1 MKCLVEEAK
10 VGTIPDF
17 LFVEINCLRIS
28 QPVEAYTLLWRAL
41 SGEFSSAKVALK
53 QLTEFFA
60 KQDEHHFS
68 NSKMKTE
75 SRSIACLLD
84 ELDFLITADEQVN
97 YVMLVPLSYPI
108 SYLTMIIPVSHPIC
122 TVITLHQEYYLS
134 PLQS

>member
-68 NSKMKTE
+68 NSKTKMRVEASLVCLMNWTFWPAS
-75 SRSIACLLD
+75 SR
-84 ELDFLITADEQVN
+84 
-97 YVMLVPLSYPI
+97 
-108 SYLTMIIPVSHPIC
+108 
-122 TVITLHQEYYLS
+122 
-134 PLQS
+134 